1 MDMVLSVV
9 VMAAVALVVGAIF
22 LWRRGEAKQARL
34 MLLLALVMIGN
45 VLIWAVPDA
54 SGTAPMDRAASQ

>member
-1 MDMVLSVV
+1 MDIILSIVVL
-9 VMAAVALVVGAIF
+9 AAVALIACAIF
-22 LWRRGEAKQARL
+22 LWRRGEVKQARL

-54 SGTAPMDRAASQ
+54 DGTAPMDRAAAQ